1 MKHLFFLI
9 VVSLCSLVSNAR
21 ERVCFDNDWKF
32 ILGDSAQMAS
42 PEYNDSHWRTLNV
55 PHDWAIEGDFHDS
68 NPSGASGGALP
79 GGIGWY
85 RKHFTLSSLV
95 SPQLSSR
102 VSPQLS
108 SRAQSRDLLPHL
120 FLSFD
125 GVYMNSTVYI
135 NGKKVGT
142 RPYGYSS
149 FEYDITPYVH
159 EGENVVAVRVDNSD
173 QPNSRWY
180 SGCGIYR
187 HVWLTKTHPI
197 HIKHWGVY
205 IHNGKVEVDYINP
218 TNQKVTVKN
227 ELLDANGKVIA
238 RQSSRHSPRL
248 SSRATSRDLS
258 TSVEM
263 TTGKDVSSRHSP
275 RLSSRHSPRL
285 SSRATSRDLLNA
297 EGKQKNRTIKLW
309 SCESPNIYTVRTQLI
324 VAGQVVDEVTTTTG
338 FRDFKFDP
346 KTGFWLNGKNFKL
359 NGVCEHHDF
368 GCLGSAL
375 NEDALHRKLTKLK
388 AMGVNAIRC
397 SHNPPAPELLNM
409 CDTMGIIVMDESFD
423 MWRRRKTQND
433 YARFFDEWHERDLT
447 DLVLRDRNHPSVLM
461 WSIGNEVLE
470 QWSDAKADTLTLEQ
484 ANLILNAG
492 HDASTLAKEGELSV
506 NSLLTRHLAEII
518 KRYDTTRPITA
529 GCNEVNPNNHL
540 FKSGAIDIIG
550 FNYHHQM
557 VKDFPKNFPDKPM
570 IFSESV
576 SALQTRG
583 FYMMPSDSIYRAP
596 KQWWLPYTDPTFMC
610 SAYDNMSASWGS
622 THEETWDVVKN
633 TPYVGGQFIWTG
645 FDYIGEPTPYGFPAR
660 SSYFGVIDLAGFPKD
675 SYYMYQSEWTDKPML
690 HLFPHWNWR
699 PGQTIDLW
707 AYYNQADEVELFI
720 NGQSQGIKSK
730 LPSRATPGDL
740 STSCVLSV
748 ASDQRS
754 SAVEMTVGKD
764 VSSRAQSRDL
774 CTKYH
779 AAWRVPFAP
788 GEITAVS
795 RKNGKTVCTQTIK
808 TAGPPHHL
816 RLSIDYQGKTT
827 TFITVEVVDKDGNLC
842 PWAENQIEFSTTGG
856 AKILGT
862 DNGCQT
868 SMERFQAPRRKAFF
882 GKCLV
887 VVQHPM
893 TSGAPSMSSRPSPLM
908 SSRPSPLMSSRPSP
922 LMSSRA
928 TSRDLT
934 NSPTLTAQSIDL
946 LPSSIQF

>member
-1 MKHLFFLI
+1 MKRLFFLI
-9 VVSLCSLVSNAR
+9 VVILSSLASQAR

-85 RKHFTLSSLV
+85 RKTFDVGNITSSI
-95 SPQLSSR
+95 SH
-102 VSPQLS
+102 
-108 SRAQSRDLLPHL
+108 LPSAIYL
-120 FLSFD
+120 EFD
-125 GVYMNSTVYI
+125 GVYMNSTVYV
-135 NGKKVGT
+135 NGKKVGS

-159 EGENVVAVRVDNSD
+159 EGKNVVAVRVDNSD

-205 IHNGKVEVDYINP
+205 VHDGKVEVDYENP
-218 TNQKVTVKN
+218 TNQRVTVVN
-227 ELLDANGKVIA
+227 ALIDANGKLIA
-238 RQSSRHSPRL
+238 RAKNGSMFHVQSSILH
-248 SSRATSRDLS
+248 
-258 TSVEM
+258 
-263 TTGKDVSSRHSP
+263 K
-275 RLSSRHSPRL
+275 
-285 SSRATSRDLLNA
+285 
-297 EGKQKNRTIKLW
+297 W
-309 SCESPNIYTVRTQLI
+309 SCEKPYVYKVRTQLI
-324 VAGQVVDEVTTTTG
+324 VGNKVVDEIETSTG

-583 FYMMPSDSIYRAP
+583 YYMMPSDSIYRAP
-596 KQWWLPYTDPTFMC
+596 KQWWLPYTDPSFMC

-675 SYYMYQSEWTDKPML
+675 SYYMYQSEWTTKPML

-707 AYYNQADEVELFI
+707 AYYNNADEVELYI
-720 NGQSQGIKSK
+720 NGKSQGVRRKGE
-730 LPSRATPGDL
+730 R
-740 STSCVLSV
+740 
-748 ASDQRS
+748 
-754 SAVEMTVGKD
+754 E
-764 VSSRAQSRDL
+764 
-774 CTKYH
+774 YH
-779 AAWRVPFAP
+779 VAWRVQFAP
-788 GEITAVS
+788 GEITAIS
-795 RKNGKTVCTQTIK
+795 RKNGKPVCTQTIR
-808 TAGPPHHL
+808 TAGAPDHI
-816 RLSIDYQGKTT
+816 RLSVDYKGKTT

-882 GKCLV
+882 GKCMV
-887 VVQHPM
+887 VVSVPS
-893 TSGAPSMSSRPSPLM
+893 SG
-908 SSRPSPLMSSRPSP
+908 
-922 LMSSRA
+922 
-928 TSRDLT
+928 TGT
-934 NSPTLTAQSIDL
+934 PTLHAESIDL
-946 LPSSIQF
+946 KPSSIEM